1 MDGLKCMRCTSVAGG
16 RKLLVTDSLF
26 SMDGDWADLQGLA
39 RLRRRHGFLLAID
52 DAHASLVVGPG

>member
-1 MDGLKCMRCTSVAGG
+1 MLTAGE

-39 RLRRRHGFLLAID
+39 RLRRQHGFLLAID
-52 DAHASLVVGPG
+52 DAHASLVVGPR

>member
-1 MDGLKCMRCTSVAGG
+1 MDGMTCLWTAGE

-26 SMDGDWADLQGLA
+26 SMDGDWANLPGLA
-39 RLRRRHGFLLAID
+39 HLRRQHGFLLAID

>member
-1 MDGLKCMRCTSVAGG
+1 MRTVDDLSYLWTAGE